1 MVEFTEKTTYDY
13 LASWVPGKIMQD
25 IVYVRIESYIGKD
38 KFGVTTGKREK
49 KALITSHRDILIP
62 PCTCTA
68 NFDWYCNMNMS
79 IFECIIIILNLRDL
93 WGS

>member
-13 LASWVPGKIMQD
+13 HASWVPGKIMPV
-25 IVYVRIESYIGKD
+25 IVYVSMESYIGKD
-38 KFGVTTGKREK
+38 RFGVTPGKRK
-49 KALITSHRDILIP
+49 KALITSYRDILIP
-62 PCTCTA
+62 PCTWTA
-68 NFDWYCNMNMS
+68 NFDWYCNMNMY